1 MADESAKSG
10 VLGHLPP
17 WPRKALNNSVIGME
31 QAYRQRKGLPLL
43 SDADIEALKAG
54 QPMAWESGDGASAPL
69 AASSAPPVAP
79 VAPPPPAATAT
90 STAAAGNAALSD
102 DVAKWVAEGRKWSK
116 STIAAE
122 QARRGRKGLPALND
136 IEIAALLGEPVESV
150 AAAPAAAAPVP
161 AAPRPTAPSGPI
173 SADVAKWVA
182 EGKKWSKSTIAAE
195 QARRSRKSLPAL
207 NDAEITALLG
217 EPATPA
223 AAPAA
228 SVPAAAPA
236 APAPAAPRPVAAK
249 AAPPSAAASVART
262 GTSTSYVGTPAVG
275 TSKAAAAGG
284 VASIGPEDS
293 EVNQQRRRLAWSAV
307 AAFLVAWFLA
317 FFRFFLPRTLFEP
330 ATSFKIG
337 YPEEYGLG
345 VDTKFQQKYR
355 IWIDRTPDR
364 IFVIYARCTHLGCT
378 PDWKP
383 SENKFKCPCHGSGYD
398 SEGINFEG
406 PAPRPMDRAKVEIAP
421 DGQILVDVSKLYQW
435 PKGQPTQFNEDG
447 AYLRA

>member
-1 MADESAKSG
+1 MADESAKAG
-10 VLGHLPP
+10 GILGRLPP
-17 WPRKALNNSVIGME
+17 WPRNALNNSVIAME
-31 QAYRQRKGLPLL
+31 QAYRQRKGLPML

-54 QPMAWESGDGASAPL
+54 QPMAWESGDGAP
-69 AASSAPPVAP
+69 AP
-79 VAPPPPAATAT
+79 VAAPAPPAAAAPPAATPAATPAAGTMGLSEDVAKWVAEGRKWSKSTIAAEQARRGRKGLAALNDVEIAALLGEPVPEATTPAPAAVAATAPPAAT
-90 STAAAGNAALSD
+90 SAGPISAE
-102 DVAKWVAEGRKWSK
+102 VAKWVAEGRKWSK

-136 IEIAALLGEPVESV
+136 SEMAALLGEPVS
-150 AAAPAAAAPVP
+150 
-161 AAPRPTAPSGPI
+161 
-173 SADVAKWVA
+173 
-182 EGKKWSKSTIAAE
+182 
-195 QARRSRKSLPAL
+195 
-207 NDAEITALLG
+207 
-217 EPATPA
+217 
-223 AAPAA
+223 
-228 SVPAAAPA
+228 PAAAPA
-236 APAPAAPRPVAAK
+236 APAPAAKPTPTPAAPRPAA
-249 AAPPSAAASVART
+249 AAAAASAAASVSRS
-262 GTSTSYVGTPAVG
+262 GESTSYVGTPAVG
-275 TSKAAAAGG
+275 TSRAAKAGG

-293 EVNQQRRRLAWSAV
+293 EVNQQRRRLAWSAI

-355 IWIDRTPDR
+355 IWVDRTPDR

-435 PKGQPTQFNEDG
+435 PKGQPSQFNDDG
-447 AYLRA
+447 AFLRA